1 MFQKPRHIKSIFA
14 LFAAISFFLFVLIE
28 SLTLFL
34 IYRQKRL
41 DLRTTT
47 IAHIESTGRQA
58 DLSMAALSSAYHNLS
73 CSSEIIPFMNQPIGD
88 RDIDYS
94 SYFSAERLY
103 FLQASDFSM
112 ISSSVSWSAMYYKDE
127 LQSFVARTDPAEL
140 TSIGLVTPR
149 NPACQSVQLVF
160 MGPVYD
166 QLSSSSFVDPLGYLC
181 FSIKPEAFISSLS
194 NSEIAPIQYVLRDGN
209 GQPYFFDKQLT
220 AEQCQLYSDLLQ
232 KTAPKIENMQKSWLQ
247 EGSEYIYWYPIEG
260 TDCTLYGIT
269 SAEYI
274 SPYIF
279 RSFIILLFVF
289 ILFSAFIFVL
299 FYIVFRQIV
308 VPVKTLSQR
317 IHTARK
323 YGTSPVTFIAPVEG
337 CMETR
342 DLSEEFNKLITQ
354 NDALNASLLHST
366 ETSYKLAVEKERAEM
381 SHLRSQI
388 NPHFLYNTLESI
400 RGMAMERGDQRVADI
415 STSIGKMLRYSI
427 KGSDIVLLKTEIELT
442 KAYLQIQTT
451 RFPEKF
457 QTFFSMADD
466 VENCYVC
473 KLMLQPILENSIIH
487 GFSHLTKGGILWV
500 GGKKQDDTLVI
511 TIQDNGSGIPAD
523 TLADVQ
529 QLLNRET
536 SVEADAH
543 IGIANV
549 HRRIQLHWGKKYGV
563 SVFSQEDC
571 GTRVVLTLP
580 LITQLNESMPEEDF
594 DNV

>member
-14 LFAAISFFLFVLIE
+14 LFAAISSFLFVLIE
-28 SLTLFL
+28 SLALFS
-34 IYRQKRL
+34 IYHQKRL

-47 IAHIESTGRQA
+47 TAHIEATGRQA

-73 CSSEIIPFMNQPIGD
+73 CSSEVIPFMNRPIGD
-88 RDIDYS
+88 RDIAYS

-112 ISSSVSWSAMYYKDE
+112 ISSSVSWSSMYYKDE
-127 LQSFVARTDPAEL
+127 LQDFVSRTDPAEL

-149 NPACQSVQLVF
+149 NRAHQAVQLVF

-166 QLSSSSFVDPLGYLC
+166 QLSSASFVDPLGYLC
-181 FSIKPEAFISSLS
+181 FSIEPDSFISSLS
-194 NSEIAPIQYVLRDGN
+194 NSDIAPIQYVLRDGN
-209 GQPYFFDKQLT
+209 GQSYFFDDQLSSDRC
-220 AEQCQLYSDLLQ
+220 ELYSELLQ
-232 KTAPKIENMQKSWLQ
+232 KAAAKIQNTQKSWLQ
-247 EGSEYIYWYPIEG
+247 EGSQYIYGYPIEG
-260 TDCTLYGIT
+260 TDCILYGIT

-279 RSFIILLFVF
+279 RGFIILAFVF
-289 ILFSAFIFVL
+289 ILFSIFIFVL
-299 FYIVFRQIV
+299 FYIIFRQIV

-317 IHTARK
+317 IYTARK
-323 YGTSPVTFIAPVEG
+323 YGTSPVTFISPVNG

-342 DLSEEFNKLITQ
+342 ALSEEFNKLIAQ
-354 NDALNASLLHST
+354 NDSLSASLLHST

-400 RGMAMERGDQRVADI
+400 RGMAMERGDQRIADI
-415 STSIGKMLRYSI
+415 STAIGKMLRYSI

-466 VENCYVC
+466 VENSYVC

-487 GFSHLTKGGILWV
+487 GFSHLTQGGVLWV
-500 GGKKQDDTLVI
+500 GGKREADTLII

-523 TLADVQ
+523 TLADIQ
-529 QLLNRET
+529 QLLNCET

-549 HRRIQLHWGKKYGV
+549 HRRIQLHWGERYGV
-563 SVFSQEDC
+563 SVFSQENC

-580 LITQLNESMPEEDF
+580 LITQLNESTPEEDC